1 MGGWWFCILWCRAGS
16 LVIPIMDGSKARN
29 ASRMQSC
36 SRPVDPR
43 PLTLAKT
50 RRVVVSG
57 FGRII
62 GSPQGMMAGLV
73 VKV

>member
-1 MGGWWFCILWCRAGS
+1 
-16 LVIPIMDGSKARN
+16 MDGSKGRN

-50 RRVVVSG
+50 RCFFFWFSKDHRVAPGHNGGSG
-57 FGRII
+57 GK
-62 GSPQGMMAGLV
+62 SLV
-73 VKV
+73 